1 MIFPIVV
8 TLLIVSPVAG
18 FIVAYQC
25 LYLHMPCV
33 GIDNVHRIGIEQDAV
48 EIQEVDVGVE
58 QDNNIIFFN
67 NNIRVQE
74 DINIEQDNIEQ
85 DNNIRVE
92 EVAVGVD

>member
-1 MIFPIVV
+1 MIVPIVI
-8 TLLIVSPVAG
+8 TLIIVSPVAG
-18 FIVAYQC
+18 FIAGYRC

-33 GIDNVHRIGIEQDAV
+33 GINNVHRIGVQQDAV
-48 EIQEVDVGVE
+48 EIQEVE
-58 QDNNIIFFN
+58 QDNNIIFFD

-74 DINIEQDNIEQ
+74 DNQQDNVEE